1 MPWNTSKGKRC
12 LEGAEA
18 RLFAIAIPTIIDFF
32 NDDEHIS
39 RLNWGCPLIEGRF
52 ELLHPSEQFA
62 VLENVANS
70 LLTQNSPEAPAL
82 DEYNEG
88 AIYYVYKWLMEQ
100 FDDVEIGVEVWGE
113 HVIAAYDECFPPRV
127 IEDTDETEDIYERVN
142 MKCKKKRVWEQAL
155 EELSDMILWDRD
167 FEDYSL
173 FSESGAVA
181 DMILA
186 RADIS
191 EQYFHSPKKYK
202 NSPGAK
208 ERLYRLTS
216 RIAYGHDIDEPPSPP
231 LVLAATAPAP
241 KKQKVDNSSE

>member
-32 NDDEHIS
+32 NDDE
-39 RLNWGCPLIEGRF
+39 LNSGLHWGCPLIEGRF

-70 LLTQNSPEAPAL
+70 LLTQNSPEVPAL

-113 HVIAAYDECFPPRV
+113 HVIAAYDECFPPKV
-127 IEDTDETEDIYERVN
+127 I
-142 MKCKKKRVWEQAL
+142 
-155 EELSDMILWDRD
+155 
-167 FEDYSL
+167 
-173 FSESGAVA
+173 
-181 DMILA
+181 
-186 RADIS
+186 
-191 EQYFHSPKKYK
+191 
-202 NSPGAK
+202 
-208 ERLYRLTS
+208 
-216 RIAYGHDIDEPPSPP
+216 
-231 LVLAATAPAP
+231 
-241 KKQKVDNSSE
+241 